1 MSEKINFLIIEETD
15 YKFLYELLLQR
26 KKIVN
31 ISHKKMPTY
40 EEHVKFIE
48 SEPYSKWY
56 IIQIDDKKIGSI
68 YLTKE
73 NEIGIHFF
81 TQYEESERF
90 QNVIKEFFL
99 KEPQDRFVMNV
110 SPKNEQYIDLAKKLG
125 FHLVQHT
132 YERDESK
139 AFNKNGG

>member
-73 NEIGIHFF
+73 NEIGIF
-81 TQYEESERF
+81 
-90 QNVIKEFFL
+90 VKEDIQRRGIGSNAL
-99 KEPQDRFVMNV
+99 NELININPGLRYLANIN
-110 SPKNEQYIDLAKKLG
+110 PKNEKSIEFFKKSGFKLIQY
-125 FHLVQHT
+125 T
-132 YERDESK
+132 YEL
-139 AFNKNGG
+139 NV

>member
-99 KEPQDRFVMNV
+99 KEPQDRFFMNV

-139 AFNKNGG
+139 IF